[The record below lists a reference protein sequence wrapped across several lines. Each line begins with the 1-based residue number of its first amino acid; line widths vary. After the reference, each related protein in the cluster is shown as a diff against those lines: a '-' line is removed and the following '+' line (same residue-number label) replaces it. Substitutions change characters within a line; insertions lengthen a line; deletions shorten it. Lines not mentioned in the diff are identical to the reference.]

1 MDPTITHH
9 PPSARALGP
18 AQSLT
23 CVTNCW
29 HPSRCATY
37 QQASA
42 IVAALERR
50 KLADIAPEQY
60 SHRTQEHEGERH
72 RVTKQVERVYLALDE
87 AIRRNVLIER
97 EGTRD
102 KEFHFQEW
110 FQARLDDAGIKYTTA
125 GRNSYPDYSLTDS
138 SEGFEIKG
146 LAHPGRVA
154 DFDANSQ
161 MPTGLHNGR
170 TIYYVFGRY
179 PKVPEG
185 NEYPVIDLVL
195 CHGDLLNADKHYVHK
210 NRSIRG
216 FGSYG
221 DILIR
226 DRKMYVVPTPFA
238 LLEYTAFRRTLI
250 LGELHRR
257 MQGTGHDG
265 RCYPQHPSRWRSP
278 EYGTAPHFRRT
289 RPHRGHARS
298 RPRHLRDRT
307 TPRPGPLDGVARTRP
322 QRHAGGI

>member
-1 MDPTITHH
+1 M
-9 PPSARALGP
+9 
-18 AQSLT
+18 
-23 CVTNCW
+23 
-29 HPSRCATY
+29 
-37 QQASA
+37 
-42 IVAALERR
+42 
-50 KLADIAPEQY
+50 
-60 SHRTQEHEGERH
+60 TQ
-72 RVTKQVERVYLALDE
+72 QVERVYLALDE

-250 LGELHRR
+250 L
-257 MQGTGHDG
+257 
-265 RCYPQHPSRWRSP
+265 PQETKVRD
-278 EYGTAPHFRRT
+278 E
-289 RPHRGHARS
+289 
-298 RPRHLRDRT
+298 HLR
-307 TPRPGPLDGVARTRP
+307 PVASFSRAEAETILCAYEFDLKSNELVAKVQDNP
-322 QRHAGGI
+322 QRGSEHQFIAYRYVEDHQESEEFSS